1 MKWFLAFA
9 VSVVLLSYAGTGYSH
24 EHATRAELMA
34 EDTRA
39 LLRTF
44 THEQKALGVRQV
56 DDQAARTSWHY
67 LPQDLTT
74 RTGITL
80 GQLTPAQRTS
90 VHKMRIGAL
99 SSQGYGKLTHI
110 MWLEEVLRASEAAA
124 LSTTTV
130 QGAAL
135 KQQQARWASRDPSK
149 YWIVVFGDPG
159 SASWGWTF
167 SGHHFAVNFTVVNG
181 RVAFTPLFTGANPQT
196 VLSGEHVGERTLQ
209 HEIDKAFR
217 LVRSLDQKQREV
229 AVLSSNVPP
238 TIFADK
244 GKKDAVTA
252 FEGVRANQLDAG
264 QRELLMS
271 LVDEFLGDTSEEAA
285 AAQRAS
291 IFKDG
296 LNALRFAWWGQTEDQ
311 AKRFVYRIHGPSIL
325 IELSREQ
332 NPDGTP
338 ANHIHSIVRDPRNDY
353 GEGWLRQHFQ
363 EFHQP

>member
-1 MKWFLAFA
+1 MKWFLTFA
-9 VSVVLLSYAGTGYSH
+9 VSVVLLGYAGASYAH
-24 EHATRAELMA
+24 EHPTRAELMA

-44 THEQKALGVRQV
+44 SDEQKAVAVRPI

-67 LPQDLTT
+67 LPQDMTT
-74 RTGITL
+74 RAGITL
-80 GQLTPAQRTS
+80 AQLTPEQRTA
-90 VHKMRIGAL
+90 VQKMLVGAL

-110 MWLEEVLRASEAAA
+110 MWLEEILRASEAAA
-124 LSTTTV
+124 LTGSTAR
-130 QGAAL
+130 GAAL
-135 KQQQARWASRDPSK
+135 KQQQARLASRDPSK
-149 YWIVVFGDPG
+149 YWVVVFGDPG
-159 SASWGWTF
+159 SANWGWTF
-167 SGHHFAVNFTVVNG
+167 SGHHFAVNFTVVSG

-196 VLSGEHVGERTLQ
+196 VLDGEHVGERTLQ

-217 LVRSLDQKQREV
+217 LVRSLDQKQRNV
-229 AVLSSNVPP
+229 AVLSPNVPP

-244 GKKDAVTA
+244 GKKGAVTA
-252 FEGVRANQLDAG
+252 FEGLRANQLDAS

-271 LVDEFLGDTSEEAA
+271 LVNEFLGDTSEEAA

-291 IFKDG
+291 ILKDG
-296 LNALRFAWWGQTEDQ
+296 LNSLRFAWWGQTEDP

-353 GEGWLRQHFQ
+353 GEGWLRQHYE